1 VASRRRRVPVVLNCL
16 AGLGLVTAAAV
27 VAVGAQPAPRTPPA
41 PSATSACH
49 ARWSGTDWLPDPVC
63 TPGALNPRVTPDNIW
78 LTICVDGWAT
88 KERKAYFPYPASE
101 RVKTRMVALYGQ
113 YAGGSLRGYELDH
126 LVPISLGGDPVDPR
140 NLWPEAPRSWNPKD
154 SVEASVRAQVCSGR
168 MSLEVAQATL
178 EGDWTLLKAGGVAS
192 PRKAGELDE

>member
-16 AGLGLVTAAAV
+16 AGLGLVTAAVA

-41 PSATSACH
+41 PTVASACH
-49 ARWSGTDWLPDPVC
+49 ARLSGTDWLPDPVC

-78 LTICVDGWAT
+78 VTICVDGWAT

-101 RVKTRMVALYGQ
+101 RVKTRMVMLYGQ
-113 YAGGSLRGYELDH
+113 YAGSSLRAYEMDH
-126 LVPISLGGDPVDPR
+126 LLPISLGGDPADPR
-140 NLWPEAPRSWNPKD
+140 NLWPEAPASWNPKD

-168 MSLEVAQATL
+168 MPLEVAQAAF
-178 EGDWTLLKAGGVAS
+178 EGDWTLLKAAVVAS